1 MLRGISLFS
10 AKTTSFPSDLE
21 NLITPVISPLENSS
35 LSSIPLLD
43 LVKLTLFQMQDLKAP
58 RPDGFPILFYKNYW
72 PIVEE
77 VGTKAVTSFFVSGIM
92 PKEVNS
98 SLIILIPKSQ
108 NSTSFNHFKP
118 ISLCNV
124 AYKIISKI
132 LVAKLKPLLHNLIS
146 PHQSAFLQGR
156 WIIENQVIVQEMM
169 HNLKTRKVKTG
180 LMAIKL
186 DLQEAYNRVNWDFLR
201 TVPIRFGFNDTFI
214 SWIMSCISSMHFV
227 VMVNGRKTEQ
237 FKSSRG
243 LWQGDP
249 LSPYLFILGKEVLSR
264 MIDQE
269 PTIKGVKAS
278 ISGPAITYVTY
289 ADDIILFSK
298 ATRRDAAKINECLE
312 IL

>member
-43 LVKLTLFQMQDLKAP
+43 LVKLTLFQMQDLN
-58 RPDGFPILFYKNYW
+58 RVNWDYCW

-124 AYKIISKI
+124 VYKIISKI

-169 HNLKTRKVKTG
+169 HNLKT
-180 LMAIKL
+180 
-186 DLQEAYNRVNWDFLR
+186 
-201 TVPIRFGFNDTFI
+201 
-214 SWIMSCISSMHFV
+214 
-227 VMVNGRKTEQ
+227 
-237 FKSSRG
+237 
-243 LWQGDP
+243 
-249 LSPYLFILGKEVLSR
+249 
-264 MIDQE
+264 
-269 PTIKGVKAS
+269 
-278 ISGPAITYVTY
+278 
-289 ADDIILFSK
+289 
-298 ATRRDAAKINECLE
+298 
-312 IL
+312 